1 MLNRK
6 QRSGGNTN
14 SIIKLVRG
22 SGAAGFIVRMVGG
35 IVNGAGV
42 GHNVIIGIG
51 SVSRVLVCYKD
62 HLPILYLFF
71 G

>member
-22 SGAAGFIVRMVGG
+22 SGTAGFIVITVGG

-42 GHNVIIGIG
+42 GYNIIRGIGI
-51 SVSRVLVCYKD
+51 VSRVLVCYKD

>member
-6 QRSGGNTN
+6 QRSGGNTKN
-14 SIIKLVRG
+14 IIKLVRG

-42 GHNVIIGIG
+42 GHNVSIGIG